1 MNMGNHLCYCC
12 CWLIQTCMLRERR
25 EEESGGGDR
34 EGGEKWKGGE
44 RLRLRWEDRK
54 RGERIERGARGE
66 RRKRK
71 KREKRRQR
79 WGGGAKTISLC
90 HRATKALCMPVFKV
104 GYSILSCKTKAPLLC
119 RSYRHRSFRGPL
131 KGPSPL
137 QDALR
142 RLVKEPRTG
151 NCTQIPVY
159 LQAPLLTL
167 SFVANRECQLPQ
179 LDVSLGHLHQGSS
192 RDSGLGFRVLG
203 LQSYNACDNLWT

>member
-1 MNMGNHLCYCC
+1 MNMGNHCVIVVVGLYKPA
-12 CWLIQTCMLRERR
+12 CWER
-25 EEESGGGDR
+25 EERKRVRGGDR

-79 WGGGAKTISLC
+79 WGRGAKTISLC

-159 LQAPLLTL
+159 L
-167 SFVANRECQLPQ
+167 
-179 LDVSLGHLHQGSS
+179 
-192 RDSGLGFRVLG
+192 
-203 LQSYNACDNLWT
+203 